1 MGARARCHVGDRR
14 IPRRYKVLH
23 EHSGAVEA
31 LLYLPVVV
39 LAFLMWAGVAAG
51 RGDALAIRFVADFEK
66 APAPL
71 KVAALLMMVSAAVHL
86 GLAPAHWAEQ
96 PSTAI
101 LLVLDAVAL
110 TALSF
115 FLLARR
121 RWAVFAATTVL
132 VAAVIA
138 YGGYLVAG
146 LETPDA
152 IGIIT
157 NLVELGAIGL
167 LAAAATTHSFTKGVL
182 YR

>member
-1 MGARARCHVGDRR
+1 
-14 IPRRYKVLH
+14 
-23 EHSGAVEA
+23 VEA

-39 LAFLMWAGVAAG
+39 LSFLMWAGAAAG

-96 PSTAI
+96 PPTA
-101 LLVLDAVAL
+101 LFFVLDAVAL
-110 TALSF
+110 TSLSF
-115 FLLARR
+115 LLLARR
-121 RWAVFAATTVL
+121 RWAVFAAIGVL
-132 VAAVIA
+132 IAGVIA

-146 LETPDA
+146 LETLDA

-157 NLVELGAIGL
+157 KLVELGAIGL

>member
-1 MGARARCHVGDRR
+1 M
-14 IPRRYKVLH
+14 
-23 EHSGAVEA
+23 EA

-51 RGDALAIRFVADFEK
+51 RGDALATRFVADFET

-96 PSTAI
+96 PTTAI
-101 LLVLDAVAL
+101 LFVLDAVVL
-110 TALSF
+110 TSLSF

-121 RWAVFAATTVL
+121 RWAVFAAIAVL
-132 VAAVIA
+132 ITGVTA
-138 YGGYLVAG
+138 YGGYLITG
-146 LETPDA
+146 LETVDA
-152 IGIIT
+152 VGVAT
-157 NLVELGAIGL
+157 KLAELGAIGL
-167 LAAAATTHSFTKGVL
+167 LATAATTHSFTKGVL

>member
-1 MGARARCHVGDRR
+1 M
-14 IPRRYKVLH
+14 
-23 EHSGAVEA
+23 EA
-31 LLYLPVVV
+31 LLYLPGVV

-96 PSTAI
+96 PPTAI
-101 LLVLDAVAL
+101 LFVLDAVAL

-121 RWAVFAATTVL
+121 RWAVFAGTAVL
-132 VAAVIA
+132 VAGVIA

-152 IGIIT
+152 IGVVTKLAEI
-157 NLVELGAIGL
+157 GAIGL
-167 LAAAATTHSFTKGVL
+167 LAAAATTHPFTKGVL